1 MNTTTL
7 TLWIVDDEPAMCQGV
22 LRVLEDFSV
31 VFDDLEETVN
41 YRGASME
48 SGEAFL
54 EKLDAEPSPD
64 LLLLDGKL
72 PGKDGI
78 EVLGLMGKKRQ
89 QIVTVM
95 ITAYATL
102 ANAVSATKLGAFD
115 FLAKPF
121 TPAELRHAI
130 TRATREIILTRRA
143 RRLEQEKRQVRFE
156 FLSILAH
163 ELKAPLAALEGYV
176 DVLRMAP
183 AADCLDRMTA
193 RIGGMRKLIIDL
205 LDLTAIESGRRQRNL
220 QNENLAGLAEHVLV
234 NHMQAARDAEITVL
248 LTGSLSCLI
257 QADRSEMEMLLG
269 NLISNAIK
277 YNVKG
282 GSVTVDLAE
291 QADSVVLKV
300 SDTGIGIAPV
310 DQAKLFGEFSRIK
323 NSRTKGIEGSGLGL
337 SIVNRIAGLYRTK
350 VDLISEEGKGS
361 SFAITFSRVLQSE
374 EM

>member
-1 MNTTTL
+1 MKNTAL

-22 LRVLEDFSV
+22 LRVLEDFRV
-31 VFDDLEETVN
+31 VFDDLGETVN
-41 YRGASME
+41 YKVASME

-54 EKLDAEPSPD
+54 EKLDSGQSPD

-78 EVLGLMGKKRQ
+78 EVLSLMGKKRQ

-156 FLSILAH
+156 FLSVLAH
-163 ELKAPLAALEGYV
+163 ELKSPLAALEGYV
-176 DVLRMAP
+176 DILRMEP
-183 AADCLDRMTA
+183 ETDCLDRMSA
-193 RIGGMRKLIIDL
+193 RINGMRKLIIDL
-205 LDLTAIESGRRQRNL
+205 LDLTAIESGRRPRNL
-220 QNENLAGLAEHVLV
+220 LDEDIVAVAGHVV
-234 NHMQAARDAEITVL
+234 TNNAQAAKAGGITVNV
-248 LTGSLSCLI
+248 TGETVCI
-257 QADRSEMEMLLG
+257 MKADRSELEMLLG

-277 YNVKG
+277 YNVNG
-282 GSVTVDLAE
+282 GRVTVNISE
-291 QADSVVLKV
+291 QPGKVVLSV
-300 SDTGIGIAPV
+300 ADTGIGIAKE
-310 DQAKLFGEFSRIK
+310 DQARLFGEFARIK

-337 SIVNRIAGLYRTK
+337 SIVSRIVGLYGASIALT
-350 VDLISEEGKGS
+350 SEADSGS
-361 SFAITFSRVLQSE
+361 SFVITFPCLAQDT
-374 EM
+374 